1 MFGPAYDRCS
11 AFQRPKYGCVNIT
24 GDIEGVKPARHYG
37 RLFMTLKKSVRHRC
51 TFFDKD
57 TGGFDTHKK
66 LKAAGSGFAAAYN
79 YAGPSATSAT
89 SLATSRYYAHV
100 LEGYAD
106 DEIKSI
112 LDLSRVGGGQS
123 ICQMYK
129 EAQIHGPVCLATDVE
144 ALSVPGREID
154 ASKALGKLVTAFQKQ
169 TKCSVLWQGD
179 LFGYDNSGIQMPRPE
194 GSVVLGGLP
203 TDPSSMISG
212 PTSKIMYH
220 VLPCNRWR
228 NPLYGDWSSA
238 R

>member
-1 MFGPAYDRCS
+1 
-11 AFQRPKYGCVNIT
+11 
-24 GDIEGVKPARHYG
+24 
-37 RLFMTLKKSVRHRC
+37 MTLKKSVRHRC

-66 LKAAGSGFAAAYN
+66 LKAAGSGFAAAYD
-79 YAGPSATSAT
+79 YAGLSATSAT

-212 PTSKIMYH
+212 PTSKIMSSRATGGAIPFTGIGH
-220 VLPCNRWR
+220 RLGNGSGSASDSRR
-228 NPLYGDWSSA
+228 SRYGSSSA
-238 R
+238 APFSGKGHRLGGGK